1 MNRHAAY
8 VREIPASRCAV
19 LFVHGILG
27 TPRFFDFL
35 LPDIPPDW
43 TVHNVLLSGHGGSLL
58 VLLTAAL
65 LAWSIGCAVG
75 AKRAQMARYVRCG
88 YSSY

>member
-8 VREIPASRCAV
+8 VREIPASRSAV

-43 TVHNVLLSGHGGSLL
+43 TVHNVLLSGHGGDVRGIFHASM
-58 VLLTAAL
+58 AAWRA
-65 LAWSIGCAVG
+65 LAA
-75 AKRAQMARYVRCG
+75 RA
-88 YSSY
+88 